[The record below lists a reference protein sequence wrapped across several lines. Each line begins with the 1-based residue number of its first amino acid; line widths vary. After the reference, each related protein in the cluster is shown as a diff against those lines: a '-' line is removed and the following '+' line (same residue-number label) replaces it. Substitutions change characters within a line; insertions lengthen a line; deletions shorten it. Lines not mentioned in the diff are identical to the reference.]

1 MASAD
6 IRSIA
11 FKIFQRRLTAEIR
24 SYWYCRTSFE
34 YTKRWWEEDDKYKGI
49 DFITQYPGDSATLF
63 SSIDVSPSQY
73 LNYKDDVLWSVR
85 GNALTNIVTA
95 FETYLYYQ
103 TKRAIYI
110 NPALIEVSAI
120 AFTAGEIASSF
131 SHHDQQNWLAE
142 QVVSK
147 YIRNNSHGQM
157 IKKIDRLI
165 KGGITNG
172 EKLLIERWTRK
183 VTLRNALIHNAKLV
197 NVELTEEWPD
207 KFSNV
212 GQPIQLDDGDIV
224 RTQFVAYKLA
234 QKIDD
239 QFNRTVIAEH
249 DAKLLARVA
258 YLHKR
263 DLTCG
268 QICDIVFKILNYP
281 CTKGQVESA
290 IAHQNRTRS
299 RIPDFTMMEE
309 LIIDYLKTYQAPAS
323 SSQS

>member
-24 SYWYCRTSFE
+24 GYWYCRTSFE
-34 YTKRWWEEDDKYKGI
+34 YTKRWWEEHDKYKEI
-49 DFITQYPGDSATLF
+49 NLITQYPGDNTTLF
-63 SSIDVSPSQY
+63 SSIDISPTEY
-73 LNYKDDVLWSVR
+73 LQCKDDVLWSVR
-85 GNALTNIVTA
+85 GNTLTNIVTA

-110 NPALIEVSAI
+110 NPSLIEESGI
-120 AFTAGEIASSF
+120 EFTAGEIASSF
-131 SHHDQQNWLAE
+131 NHYDQQDWLAE

-147 YIRNNSHGQM
+147 YIRNNSHSKM
-157 IKKIDRLI
+157 IKKIDKLI
-165 KGGITNG
+165 KGGLSNG
-172 EKLLIERWTRK
+172 EKTLIERWTRK

-197 NVELTEEWPD
+197 NIELTEEWPE
-207 KFSNV
+207 KFSNI
-212 GQPIQLDDGDIV
+212 GQAIQLDDGDIV
-224 RTQFVAYKLA
+224 RTQSVAYKLA

-263 DLTCG
+263 DLTFG
-268 QICDIVFKILNYP
+268 QIADVVFKILNYP
-281 CTKGQVESA
+281 FTKSQVEGA
-290 IAHQNRTRS
+290 IAYQNRTRA

-309 LIIDYLKTYQAPAS
+309 LIIDCLKTYQISAS
-323 SSQS
+323 SNQL

>member
-11 FKIFQRRLTAEIR
+11 FKIFQRRLTAEVR

-34 YTKRWWEEDDKYKGI
+34 YTKRWWEVDDKYKEMNL
-49 DFITQYPGDSATLF
+49 ITQYPGDNITLF
-63 SSIDVSPSQY
+63 SSIDISPTEY
-73 LNYKDDVLWSVR
+73 LQCKDDVLWSVR

-110 NPALIEVSAI
+110 NPSLIEESGI
-120 AFTAGEIASSF
+120 EFTAGEIASSF
-131 SHHDQQNWLAE
+131 SHYDQQDWLAE

-147 YIRNNSHGQM
+147 YIRNNSHSKM
-157 IKKIDRLI
+157 IKKIDKLI
-165 KGGITNG
+165 KGGLSNG
-172 EKLLIERWTRK
+172 EKVIIERWNRK
-183 VTLRNALIHNAKLV
+183 VTLRNALIHNAKLI
-197 NVELTEEWPD
+197 NVELTKEWPE
-207 KFSNV
+207 KFSKV
-212 GQPIQLDDGDIV
+212 GQAIQLDDGDII
-224 RTQFVAYKLA
+224 RTQYVAYKLA

-239 QFNRTVIAEH
+239 QFNRTVIAGH

-258 YLHKR
+258 YLYKR
-263 DLTCG
+263 DLTVG
-268 QICDIVFKILNYP
+268 QIVDIVFKILNYP

-290 IAHQNRTRS
+290 IAYQNRTRA

-309 LIIDYLKTYQAPAS
+309 LVIDYLKTYKTSAPGN
-323 SSQS
+323 QL

>member
-11 FKIFQRRLTAEIR
+11 FKIFQRRLTAEVR

-34 YTKRWWEEDDKYKGI
+34 YTKRWWEVEDKYKEMNL
-49 DFITQYPGDSATLF
+49 ITQYPGDNITLF
-63 SSIDVSPSQY
+63 SSIDISPTEY
-73 LNYKDDVLWSVR
+73 LQCKDDVLWSVR

-110 NPALIEVSAI
+110 NPSLIEESGI
-120 AFTAGEIASSF
+120 EFTAGEIASSF
-131 SHHDQQNWLAE
+131 SHYDQQDWLAE

-147 YIRNNSHGQM
+147 YIRNNSHSKM
-157 IKKIDRLI
+157 IKKIDKLI
-165 KGGITNG
+165 KGGLSNG
-172 EKLLIERWTRK
+172 EKVIIERWNRK
-183 VTLRNALIHNAKLV
+183 VTLRNALIHNAKLI
-197 NVELTEEWPD
+197 NVELTKEWPE
-207 KFSNV
+207 KFSKV
-212 GQPIQLDDGDIV
+212 GQAIQLDDGDII
-224 RTQFVAYKLA
+224 RTQYVAYKLA

-239 QFNRTVIAEH
+239 QFNRTVIAGN

-258 YLHKR
+258 YLYKR
-263 DLTCG
+263 DLTVG
-268 QICDIVFKILNYP
+268 QIVDIVFKILNYP

-290 IAHQNRTRS
+290 IAYQNRTRA

-309 LIIDYLKTYQAPAS
+309 LVIDYLKTYKTSAPS
-323 SSQS
+323 NQL